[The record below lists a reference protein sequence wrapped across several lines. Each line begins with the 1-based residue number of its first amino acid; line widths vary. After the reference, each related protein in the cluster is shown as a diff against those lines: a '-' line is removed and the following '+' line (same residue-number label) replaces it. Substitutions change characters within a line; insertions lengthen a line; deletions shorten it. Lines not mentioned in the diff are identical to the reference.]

1 MHNIWNWRQHS
12 FWVEHLFFKTSVYLL
27 QVPVDIEFSRFAGN
41 KLYHVQKKVKWIQ
54 RFVINWWH
62 FIVDISY
69 LCTLEFAVP
78 LIGYKTHCLS
88 QQWNMD
94 VLNFKGALNLQYLF
108 YKVGSICHLRW
119 FSSSVLFDDINSV
132 ILWVVSYSW
141 NVNCYALESHSLPS
155 TLIYIKRKMMISTM
169 LCFVWWNKSVC
180 LIFLRNKEK
189 HKGVYKY
196 LSLKKWWNWR
206 LNNKASNET
215 TVSRTT
221 LQLQS

>member
-1 MHNIWNWRQHS
+1 MKLKTTFVLSRT
-12 FWVEHLFFKTSVYLL
+12 FVFKTSVCLL
-27 QVPVDIEFSRFAGN
+27 QVPVDIEFSRFASN
-41 KLYHVQKKVKWIQ
+41 KLYHVQKKVNWIQ

-141 NVNCYALESHSLPS
+141 NVNCYALDSHSLPS

-189 HKGVYKY
+189 YKGVYKY

-206 LNNKASNET
+206 LNNKASNKT